1 MQETWV
7 QYLVERVPW
16 RRGRQPIPVFL
27 LGDFHGHRNLVG
39 YSPCGHKHLNTTEQL
54 TRRRQWHPTPVFL
67 PGKSHGRRCLVGC
80 SPWGHEESG
89 QDWAT
94 SLSLF
99 TFMHWRRKWQPTPV
113 FLPGESQ
120 GWGRRVGHEWSDLA
134 AAAEQLTHTHSFR
147 NNATALFFAIFASLW
162 WS

>member
-1 MQETWV
+1 MQETQF

-80 SPWGHEESG
+80 SPWGHTESDTTDATTQQQQQKQYIQNLKT
-89 QDWAT
+89 QDW
-94 SLSLF
+94 SLTTTTYQYYYSITVYIRHIINLVPQF
-99 TFMHWRRKWQPTPV
+99 SH
-113 FLPGESQ
+113 L
-120 GWGRRVGHEWSDLA
+120 
-134 AAAEQLTHTHSFR
+134 
-147 NNATALFFAIFASLW
+147 
-162 WS
+162 